1 MEEWRHWRN
10 GGIGGMK
17 ALEKWRHWRNGGIG
31 GMPVLE
37 EKKGVLELR
46 NERRCMKQ

>member
-1 MEEWRHWRN
+1 MEELEEWRHWRN
-10 GGIGGMK
+10 GGD
-17 ALEKWRHWRNGGIG
+17 G

-46 NERRCMKQ
+46 NERRCMIK